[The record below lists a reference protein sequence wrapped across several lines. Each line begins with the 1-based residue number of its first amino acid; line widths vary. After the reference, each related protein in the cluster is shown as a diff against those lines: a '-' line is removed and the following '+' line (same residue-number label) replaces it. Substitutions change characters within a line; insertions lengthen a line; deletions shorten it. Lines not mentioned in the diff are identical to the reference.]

1 MSLTRLAVRNPIG
14 VLMVC
19 LAILVLATI
28 SASRIPIDM
37 FPSLNVP
44 ALRIDTKYPGASPEE
59 IERTIT
65 YPLEQAI
72 ARVGGVVRVES
83 DSEAGASRITLW
95 FDWGSNLDTALVQ
108 VISNVQRAMNSLPE
122 GLEPPAVSQFDVAD
136 FPVLQLAM
144 HSPGLTPEQAYE
156 LGEYVI
162 GPQLSRIKG
171 VSEVRVRGGLLRQI
185 NIDCDPALLQARG
198 VSLLEVRTALQN
210 NNQLIPSG
218 LFQNPDLEYQL
229 EVETMLSNVEQV
241 REVPVATRNN
251 VVIKVRD
258 VATVEDGTAIPTQ
271 IFRVDSQQRVGIWIM
286 MQPRTNVVELSNAV
300 REALKNLSGL
310 PEGVRL
316 DLIFDQSNYVRT
328 SINGL
333 VHEGVWGAILVSFV
347 VLIFLRNWPSVLLI
361 CTGIPLSLATAVM
374 LLYFGDQSLNI
385 FTLGGLTLALGRVVD
400 DAIVV
405 RENITRH
412 LEEATE
418 SDGPVDVE
426 KAVLEATGEVG
437 MPVLASTLTTIA
449 VFFPVVFLEGVSA
462 KLFVPLALT
471 ISFAMIAS
479 YFVSLTVDPVLSI
492 TWKAAQRTVPEHEMT
507 GINRLLGKMYD
518 RMESIYERLLA
529 WVARRSWLIFL
540 GVLGAAV
547 GSYLAARTVATE
559 FFPKSDESVISMRVE
574 SQMGTGAIAMGEICA
589 QLEEWIREVVKEGEV
604 LAVIT
609 SAGTPSNSAR
619 MFVRLSL
626 PTQRTRSAEEIS
638 AAIRKNVS
646 GRLPGV
652 RAVVTPG
659 GLSQRVLNF
668 GAGSPVEIQLLGH
681 DQEAGGQFADALS
694 RKVAEVPGVV
704 DVRVDP
710 QGRAPSLKIELDRQR
725 IALMGLT
732 PGTVAT
738 TINTA
743 MTGGSQGG
751 NRFLDPVTGNEFNM
765 ATRLSE
771 AYRDQPEDLEAVPV
785 SVLFPTSNATV
796 VGNASVR
803 RTARVANNNSGR
815 EYTEAGKPLLVRDL
829 ARIELEAAPLMIR
842 RTNQT
847 RVIRVTGNNTE
858 PIGAI
863 TTKLRQL
870 LDQEQ
875 LPPGFTYYIG
885 GQAEQQERTFQSMML
900 AAALALMLVY
910 MIMASQFGSLWEPL
924 VIMVTVPLGLI
935 GVVIIQLAT
944 GTPFSVM
951 SFMGVIMMTGIVVS
965 NGILLVEFS
974 KTLRERGL
982 PLWEA
987 VMTAA
992 RLRLR
997 PIIMTAL
1004 CTIVGMI
1011 PMAAG
1016 MGGSETN
1023 EPLAQAVIGGL
1034 TVSTLLTLF
1043 VVPLVYRTAAELV
1056 DRRAAAQN
1064 GANAPAESSPD
1075 AAVRKS

>member
-1 MSLTRLAVRNPIG
+1 MILTRLAVRNPIG

-19 LAILVLATI
+19 LGILVLAAI

-37 FPSLNVP
+37 FPALNVP
-44 ALRIDTKYPGASPEE
+44 ALRIDSKYPGASPEE

-72 ARVGGVVRVES
+72 ARVAGVVRVES
-83 DSEAGASRITLW
+83 DSSPGASTITLW
-95 FDWGSNLDTALVQ
+95 FDWGSNLDSALVQ
-108 VISNVQRAMNSLPE
+108 VISNVQRAMNALPE

-144 HSPGLTPEQAYE
+144 HSPNLTPAQAYE

-162 GPQLSRIKG
+162 GPQLSRIPG

-185 NIDCDPALLQARG
+185 NVDCDPALLQARG
-198 VSLLEVRTALQN
+198 VSLLEVRQALQN

-229 EVETMLSNVEQV
+229 EVETMLADVNQI

-258 VATVEDGTAIPTQ
+258 VAKVEDGTAIPTQ

-286 MQPRTNVVELSNAV
+286 MQPRTNVVQLSDALHEAV
-300 REALKNLSGL
+300 KNLSGL
-310 PEGVRL
+310 PEGVKL
-316 DLIFDQSNYVRT
+316 DIVFDQSNYVRT

-333 VHEGVWGAILVSFV
+333 VHEGIWGAILVSFV
-347 VLIFLRNWPSVLLI
+347 VMVFLRNWPSVILI
-361 CTGIPLSLATAVM
+361 CTGIPLSLAAAVM
-374 LLYFGDQSLNI
+374 MLYFGDQSLNI

-412 LEEATE
+412 LEEATD

-426 KAVLEATGEVG
+426 KAVLNATGEVG

-462 KLFVPLALT
+462 RLFVPLALT

-492 TWKAAQRTVPEHEMT
+492 QWKMAQRIVPEHETRGLNRWLGRIHT
-507 GINRLLGKMYD
+507 GMENVYA
-518 RMESIYERLLA
+518 RMLN
-529 WVARRSWLIFL
+529 WVARWAIV
-540 GVLGAAV
+540 VLLAV
-547 GSYLAARTVATE
+547 LAAAGWAYHEAGTLATE
-559 FFPKSDESVISMRVE
+559 FFPKSDESVISLRVE
-574 SQMGTGAIAMGEICA
+574 SQMGTGAIAMGDICA
-589 QLEEWIREVVKEGEV
+589 QLEGWIREVVKDGEV

-626 PTQRTRSAEEIS
+626 PTQRGRSAEQIS
-638 AAIRKNVS
+638 QAIRKNIS

-668 GAGSPVEIQLLGH
+668 GAGAAVEIQLLGH
-681 DQEAGGQFADALS
+681 DQEAGALAAEELS
-694 RKVAEVPGVV
+694 RKVEDVPGVV

-710 QGRAPSLKIELDRQR
+710 QGRAPSLQINLDRQR

-732 PGTVAT
+732 PATVAN

-751 NRFLDPVTGNEFNM
+751 NQFLDPVTGNEFNLV
-765 ATRLSE
+765 TRLSE
-771 AYRDQPEDLEAVPV
+771 NYRSHPEDLESVPV
-785 SVLFPTSNATV
+785 SVLFPTSGST
-796 VGNASVR
+796 VGNGSTR
-803 RTARVANNNSGR
+803 RTARIANNNSGR
-815 EYTEAGKPLLVRDL
+815 EYTEAGKPLMVRDL
-829 ARIELEAAPLMIR
+829 ATIELGAAPLMVR

-863 TTKLRQL
+863 TKNLREL
-870 LDQEQ
+870 MKDVK

-885 GQAEQQERTFQSMML
+885 GQAEQQERTFSSMML

-924 VIMVTVPLGLI
+924 VIMLTVPLGLI

-965 NGILLVEFS
+965 NGILLVEFA

-987 VMTAA
+987 VTTAA

-997 PIIMTAL
+997 PIVMTAL

-1011 PMAAG
+1011 PMASG

-1023 EPLAQAVIGGL
+1023 KPLAMAVIGGL

-1043 VVPLVYRTAAELV
+1043 VVPLVYRY
-1056 DRRAAAQN
+1056 AAQLMER
-1064 GANAPAESSPD
+1064 GKAPTH
-1075 AAVRKS
+1075 

>member
-1 MSLTRLAVRNPIG
+1 MILTRLAVKNPIG

-19 LAILVLATI
+19 LGILVLATI

-44 ALRIDTKYPGASPEE
+44 ALRIETKYPGASPEE

-72 ARVGGVVRVES
+72 ARVAGVVRVES
-83 DSEAGASRITLW
+83 DSEPGASRITLW
-95 FDWGSNLDTALVQ
+95 FDWGTNLDAALVQ

-122 GLEPPAVSQFDVAD
+122 GLDPPAVSQFDVAD
-136 FPVLQLAM
+136 FPVVQLAM
-144 HSPGLTPEQAYE
+144 HSPNLTPEQAYE

-162 GPQLSRIKG
+162 GPQLSRIAG

-185 NIDCDPALLQARG
+185 NVDCDAALLQARG
-198 VSLLEVRTALQN
+198 VSLLEVRQALQN

-218 LFQNPDLEYQL
+218 LFQNPELEYQL
-229 EVETMLSNVEQV
+229 EVETMLADVEQI

-258 VATVEDGTAIPTQ
+258 IAKVEDGTAIPTQ
-271 IFRVDSQQRVGIWIM
+271 IFRVDSEQRVGIWIM
-286 MQPRTNVVELSNAV
+286 MQPRTNVVQLSNAV
-300 REALKNLSGL
+300 REALKNLSGI
-310 PEGVRL
+310 PEGVKL

-333 VHEGVWGAILVSFV
+333 VHEGIWGAILVSFV
-347 VLIFLRNWPSVLLI
+347 VMIFLRNWPSVILI
-361 CTGIPLSLATAVM
+361 CTGIPLSLAAAVM
-374 LLYFGDQSLNI
+374 MLYFGDQSLNI

-412 LEEATE
+412 LEEATD

-426 KAVLEATGEVG
+426 KAVLDATGEVG

-492 TWKAAQRTVPEHEMT
+492 QWKQAQRTIPEHEM
-507 GINRLLGKMYD
+507 GFINRWLGRLYGG
-518 RMESIYERLLA
+518 MESIYERTLA
-529 WVARRSWLIFL
+529 WVARQAWLIFL
-540 GVLGAAV
+540 GVIGVAV
-547 GSYLAARTVATE
+547 GSYFAAATVATE

-589 QLEEWIREVVKEGEV
+589 KLEDWIREVVKEGEV

-626 PTQRTRSAEEIS
+626 PTERTRSAEQIS
-638 AAIRKNVS
+638 QAIRKNVT
-646 GRLPGV
+646 GKIPGV

-668 GAGSPVEIQLLGH
+668 GAGAAVEVQLLGH
-681 DQEAGGQFADALS
+681 DQEAGSLAADELS
-694 RKVAEVPGVV
+694 RTIGEVPGVV
-704 DVRVDP
+704 DVRVEP
-710 QGRAPSLKIELDRQR
+710 QGRAPSLQIDLDRQR

-732 PGTVAT
+732 PAQVAN
-738 TINTA
+738 TINVA
-743 MTGGSQGG
+743 MTGGSAGG
-751 NRFLDPVTGNEFNM
+751 NQFLDPVTGNEFNLV
-765 ATRLSE
+765 TRLSQD
-771 AYRDQPEDLEAVPV
+771 YRDHPEDLESVPV
-785 SVLFPTSNATV
+785 SVLFPT
-796 VGNASVR
+796 GNASAGNGSGR
-803 RTARVANNNSGR
+803 RTARVANANSGR
-815 EYTEAGKPLLVRDL
+815 EITEAGKPLLVRDL
-829 ARIELEAAPLMIR
+829 ASIELGAAPLMIR

-863 TTKLRQL
+863 TANLRTLLKNTK
-870 LDQEQ
+870 

-885 GQAEQQERTFQSMML
+885 GQAEQQERTFSSMML

-935 GVVIIQLAT
+935 GVVAIQLAT

-965 NGILLVEFS
+965 NGILLVEFA
-974 KTLRERGL
+974 KTLRHRGM

-987 VMTAA
+987 TMTAA
-992 RLRLR
+992 KLRLR
-997 PIIMTAL
+997 PIVMTAL
-1004 CTIVGMI
+1004 CTIVGMV
-1011 PMAAG
+1011 PMAIG

-1023 EPLAQAVIGGL
+1023 EPLALAVIGGL

-1043 VVPLVYRTAAELV
+1043 VVPLVYRFAAEFME
-1056 DRRAAAQN
+1056 RR
-1064 GANAPAESSPD
+1064 GKDS
-1075 AAVRKS
+1075 

>member
-1 MSLTRLAVRNPIG
+1 MILTRLAVRNPIG

-19 LAILVLATI
+19 MAVIVLAAI
-28 SASRIPIDM
+28 AGQRIPIDM

-44 ALRIDTKYPGASPEE
+44 AIRIDTQYPGASPEE
-59 IERTIT
+59 VERTIT

-72 ARVGGVVRVES
+72 SRVAGMVRVES
-83 DSEAGASRITLW
+83 DSEPGASRITLW
-95 FDWGSNLDTALVQ
+95 FDWGTNLDASLVQ
-108 VISNVQRAMNSLPE
+108 VISNVQRTMSRLPE
-122 GLEPPAVSQFDVAD
+122 GLDPPSVTQFDVAD
-136 FPVLQLAM
+136 FPVVQLAM
-144 HSPGLTPEQAYE
+144 HSPGLTPQEAYE

-185 NIDCDPALLQARG
+185 NVDCDAALLQARG

-229 EVETMLSNVEQV
+229 EVETMLADVEQI
-241 REVPVATRNN
+241 REVPVANRNGI
-251 VVIKVRD
+251 VIKVRD
-258 VATVEDGTAIPTQ
+258 IARVEDGTAIPTQ
-271 IFRVDSQQRVGIWIM
+271 IFRVDSEQRVGIWIM
-286 MQPRTNVVELSNAV
+286 MQPRTNVVQLSNDV
-300 REALKNLSGL
+300 REALKNLAGL

-333 VHEGVWGAILVSFV
+333 VHEGIWGAILVSLV
-347 VLIFLRNWPSVLLI
+347 VMVFLRNWSSVVLI
-361 CTGIPLSLATAVM
+361 CIGIPLSLAAAVM
-374 LLYFGDQSLNI
+374 MLYFGDQSLNI

-418 SDGPVDVE
+418 HDGPVDVE
-426 KAVLEATGEVG
+426 KSVLEATNEVG

-449 VFFPVVFLEGVSA
+449 VFFPVVFLDGVSA

-492 TWKAAQRTVPEHEMT
+492 QWKQAQKTVPEHEK
-507 GINRLLGKMYD
+507 GFVNRWLGRMYD
-518 RMESIYERLLA
+518 GMEVRYERILN
-529 WVARRSWLIFL
+529 WVSRRSWLI
-540 GVLGAAV
+540 VLLVVGAVV
-547 GSYLAARTVATE
+547 GSYLASQRVATE
-559 FFPKSDESVISMRVE
+559 FFPKSDESVITLRVE
-574 SQMGTGAIAMGEICA
+574 SQQGTGAIAMGEICA
-589 QLEEWIREVVKEGEV
+589 QLEGWIREVVKDGEV

-626 PTQRTRSAEEIS
+626 PVQRGRSAEEIS
-638 AAIRKNVS
+638 AAIRKNIS
-646 GRLPGV
+646 GKIPGV
-652 RAVVTPG
+652 RSVVTPG

-668 GAGSPVEIQLLGH
+668 GAGSPVEVQLLGH
-681 DQEAGGQFADALS
+681 DQEAGALAADELS
-694 RKVAEVPGVV
+694 RRITDEVPGVT

-710 QGRAPSLKIELDRQR
+710 QGRAPSLQINLDRQR

-732 PGTVAT
+732 PGTVAN
-738 TINTA
+738 TINQA
-743 MTGGSQGG
+743 MTGGSRGG
-751 NRFLDPVTGNEFNM
+751 TQFLDPVTGNEFGLV
-765 ATRLSE
+765 TRLSE
-771 AYRDQPEDLEAVPV
+771 AYRDHPEDLESVPV
-785 SVLFPTSNATV
+785 SVLFPTGDAASSTV
-796 VGNASVR
+796 NGSGR
-803 RTARVANNNSGR
+803 RIARAANNSR
-815 EYTEAGKPLLVRDL
+815 EITEQGKPLLVRDL
-829 ARIELEAAPLMIR
+829 ARLELGAAPLMIR

-858 PIGAI
+858 PIGEIAGDLREMLKD
-863 TTKLRQL
+863 TK
-870 LDQEQ
+870 

-885 GQAEQQERTFQSMML
+885 GQAEQQERTFSSMML

-910 MIMASQFGSLWEPL
+910 AIMASQFGSLWEPL
-924 VIMVTVPLGLI
+924 VIMMTVPLGLI
-935 GVVIIQLAT
+935 GVVLIQLAT

-965 NGILLVEFS
+965 NGILLVEFA

-987 VMTAA
+987 TATAA

-1034 TVSTLLTLF
+1034 TISTLLTLF
-1043 VVPLVYRTAAELV
+1043 VVPLVYRFAAEIM
-1056 DRRAAAQN
+1056 DRRA
-1064 GANAPAESSPD
+1064 SH
-1075 AAVRKS
+1075 

>member
-1 MSLTRLAVRNPIG
+1 MILTRLAVRNPVG

-19 LAILVLATI
+19 LAVIVLASI
-28 SASRIPIDM
+28 SAYRIAIDM

-44 ALRIDTKYPGASPEE
+44 AIRIDTSYPGASPEE

-83 DSEAGASRITLW
+83 DSEQGSSRITLW
-95 FDWGSNLDTALVQ
+95 FDWNSNLDTALVQ
-108 VISNVQRAMNSLPE
+108 VISNVQRAMARLPE
-122 GLEPPAVSQFDVAD
+122 GIDPPSVSQFDVAD

-144 HSPGLTPEQAYE
+144 HSPGLTPQQAYE

-162 GPQLSRIKG
+162 GPQLSRIPG

-185 NIDCDPALLQARG
+185 NVDCDPALLQARG

-229 EVETMLSNVEQV
+229 EVETMLADVEQI
-241 REVPVATRNN
+241 REVPITTRNN

-271 IFRVDSQQRVGIWIM
+271 IFRVDSEQRVGIWIM
-286 MQPRTNVVELSNAV
+286 MQPRTNVVQLSNEL
-300 REALKNLSGL
+300 RTALQSISGL
-310 PEGVRL
+310 PEGVSL
-316 DLIFDQSNYVRT
+316 ELIFDQSNYVRK

-333 VHEGVWGAILVSFV
+333 VHEGIWGAILVTLV
-347 VLIFLRNWPSVLLI
+347 VLVFLRSWPSVVLI
-361 CTGIPLSLATAVM
+361 CTGIPLSLAAAVM
-374 LLYFGDQSLNI
+374 MLYFGDQSLNI

-405 RENITRH
+405 RENISRH
-412 LEEATE
+412 LEEATA
-418 SDGPVDVE
+418 SDQPVDVE
-426 KAVLEATGEVG
+426 KAVVQATEEVG

-471 ISFAMIAS
+471 ISFAMVAS
-479 YFVSLTVDPVLSI
+479 YFVSMTVDPVLSI
-492 TWKAAQRTVPEHEMT
+492 QWKLAQKITPEHEMT
-507 GINRLLGKMYD
+507 GVNRLLGKFYD
-518 RMESIYERLLA
+518 ALERAYERSLNLA
-529 WVARRSWLIFL
+529 NRVA
-540 GVLGAAV
+540 VLVILVVLACAV
-547 GSYLAARTVATE
+547 ATWFASKNVATE
-559 FFPKSDESVISMRVE
+559 FFPKSDESMIVMRVE
-574 SQMGTGAIAMGEICA
+574 SQQGTGAVAMGEICA
-589 QLEEWIREVVKEGEV
+589 QLESWVREVTSKEEV
-604 LAVIT
+604 IAVIT

-619 MFVRLSL
+619 MFVRLAL
-626 PTQRTRSAEEIS
+626 PETRERSADEIAS
-638 AAIRKNVS
+638 EIRKKLN
-646 GRLPGV
+646 GKIPGV
-652 RAVVTPG
+652 RTVVTPG

-681 DQEAGGQFADALS
+681 DQEVGQQAADALARS
-694 RKVAEVPGVV
+694 VSEVPGVV

-710 QGRAPSLKIELDRQR
+710 QGRAPSLAIDLDRQR

-732 PGTVAT
+732 PAQVAN

-743 MTGGSQGG
+743 MTGGIAGG
-751 NRFLDPVTGNEFNM
+751 AKFLDPVTGNEFNM
-765 ATRLSE
+765 ATRLTE
-771 AYRDQPEDLEAVPV
+771 KYRDQPEDLESVPV
-785 SVLFPTSNATV
+785 SVLFPTGDGNQA
-796 VGNASVR
+796 GNASIR
-803 RTARVANNNSGR
+803 RVARSAGANGGR
-815 EYTEAGKPLLVRDL
+815 EITQAGKPLLVRDL
-829 ARIELEAAPLMIR
+829 AQIELGAAPLMIR

-863 TTKLRQL
+863 TERLREVLKETK
-870 LDQEQ
+870 
-875 LPPGFTYYIG
+875 LPPGFTTYIG
-885 GQAEQQERTFQSMML
+885 GQAEQQQKTFSSMVL
-900 AAALALMLVY
+900 AAVLALMLVY
-910 MIMASQFGSLWEPL
+910 MIMATQFGTLWEPL

-935 GVVIIQLAT
+935 GVVIIQLLA

-965 NGILLVEFS
+965 NGILLVEFA
-974 KTLRERGL
+974 KTLQERGL

-987 VMTAA
+987 TVMAA

-1004 CTIVGMI
+1004 CTIAGMV

-1016 MGGSETN
+1016 MSGSATN
-1023 EPLAQAVIGGL
+1023 EPLALAVIGGL
-1034 TVSTLLTLF
+1034 TVSTFLTLF
-1043 VVPLVYRTAAELV
+1043 VVPLVYRYSAEFI
-1056 DRRAAAQN
+1056 
-1064 GANAPAESSPD
+1064 E
-1075 AAVRKS
+1075 RKKA

>member
-1 MSLTRLAVRNPIG
+1 MILTRLAVKNPVG

-19 LAILVLATI
+19 LAVLVLASI
-28 SASRIPIDM
+28 SAYRIAIDM

-44 ALRIDTKYPGASPEE
+44 AIRIDTSYPGASPEE

-83 DSEAGASRITLW
+83 DSEPGSSKITLW
-95 FDWGSNLDTALVQ
+95 FDWDSNLDTALVQ
-108 VISNVQRAMNSLPE
+108 VISNVQRAMASLPE
-122 GLEPPAVSQFDVAD
+122 GIDPPAVSQFDVAD

-144 HSPGLTPEQAYE
+144 HSPGLTPQQAYE

-162 GPQLSRIKG
+162 GPQLSRIPG

-229 EVETMLSNVEQV
+229 EVETMLADVEQI

-271 IFRVDSQQRVGIWIM
+271 IFRVDSEQRVGIWIM
-286 MQPRTNVVELSNAV
+286 MQPRTNVVQLSNEL
-300 REALKNLSGL
+300 RKALENISGL
-310 PEGVRL
+310 PDGVRL
-316 DLIFDQSNYVRT
+316 DLIFDQSNYVRK

-333 VHEGVWGAILVSFV
+333 VHEGVWGAILVSIV
-347 VLIFLRNWPSVLLI
+347 VLLFLRSWPSVILI
-361 CTGIPLSLATAVM
+361 CTGIPLSLAAAVM
-374 LLYFGDQSLNI
+374 MLYFGDQSLNI

-405 RENITRH
+405 RENISRH
-412 LEEATE
+412 LEEAAT
-418 SDGPVDVE
+418 SDQPVDVE
-426 KAVLEATGEVG
+426 KAVVEATGEVG

-449 VFFPVVFLEGVSA
+449 VFFPVVFLDGVSA

-492 TWKAAQRTVPEHEMT
+492 QWKLAQKITPEHEMT
-507 GINRLLGKMYD
+507 GINRWLGKFYD
-518 RMESIYERLLA
+518 VLERTYERSLHLA
-529 WVARRSWLIFL
+529 NRAAILVIL
-540 GVLGAAV
+540 GVLGTAVAAWFA
-547 GSYLAARTVATE
+547 SKNVATE
-559 FFPKSDESVISMRVE
+559 FFPKSDESMIVMMVE
-574 SQMGTGAIAMGEICA
+574 SQQGTGAVAMGDICA
-589 QLEEWIREVVKEGEV
+589 QLEKWVREVTSEEEV
-604 LAVIT
+604 IAVIT

-619 MFVRLSL
+619 MFIRLTL
-626 PTQRTRSAEEIS
+626 PENRERSADQI
-638 AAIRKNVS
+638 AGAVRKKLN
-646 GRLPGV
+646 GKIPGV
-652 RAVVTPG
+652 RTVVTPG

-681 DQEAGGQFADALS
+681 DQEAGQQAADALARVVS
-694 RKVAEVPGVV
+694 EVPGVV
-704 DVRVDP
+704 DVRVNP
-710 QGRAPSLKIELDRQR
+710 QGRAPSLQIDLDRQR

-732 PGTVAT
+732 PGQVAN

-743 MTGGSQGG
+743 MTGGLAGG
-751 NRFLDPVTGNEFNM
+751 AQFLDPVTGNEFNM
-765 ATRLSE
+765 ATRLTE
-771 AYRDQPEDLEAVPV
+771 RYRDQPEDLESVPV
-785 SVLFPTSNATV
+785 SVLFPTGD
-796 VGNASVR
+796 GNNQAGNGSTR
-803 RTARVANNNSGR
+803 RVARAAGANGGR
-815 EYTEAGKPLLVRDL
+815 EITQAGKPLLVRDL
-829 ARIELEAAPLMIR
+829 ARIELGAAPLMIR

-863 TTKLRQL
+863 TERLRDVLKETK
-870 LDQEQ
+870 
-875 LPPGFTYYIG
+875 LPPGFTTYIA
-885 GQAEQQERTFQSMML
+885 GQAEQQQKTFSSMVM
-900 AAALALMLVY
+900 AAVLALMLVY
-910 MIMASQFGSLWEPL
+910 MIMATQFGTLWEPL
-924 VIMVTVPLGLI
+924 VIMMTVPLGLI
-935 GVVIIQLAT
+935 GVVIIQLLA

-965 NGILLVEFS
+965 NGILLVEFA
-974 KTLRERGL
+974 KTLQERGM

-987 VMTAA
+987 TVTAA

-1016 MGGSETN
+1016 MSGSATN
-1023 EPLAQAVIGGL
+1023 EPLALAVIGGL
-1034 TVSTLLTLF
+1034 TVSTFLTLF
-1043 VVPLVYRTAAELV
+1043 VVPLVYRFAAEFM
-1056 DRRAAAQN
+1056 A
-1064 GANAPAESSPD
+1064 
-1075 AAVRKS
+1075 RKKAS

>member
-14 VLMVC
+14 VLMMC
-19 LAILVLATI
+19 LGIMVLATI
-28 SASRIPIDM
+28 AATRIPVDM

-44 ALRIDTKYPGASPEE
+44 ALRIETKYPGASPEE

-72 ARVGGVVRVES
+72 ARVAGVVRVES
-83 DSEAGASRITLW
+83 DSEPGASRITLW
-95 FDWGSNLDTALVQ
+95 FDWGSNLDSALVQ

-122 GLEPPAVSQFDVAD
+122 GLDPPAVTQFDVAD

-144 HSPGLTPEQAYE
+144 HSPGLSPEQAYE

-185 NIDCDPALLQARG
+185 NVDCDPALLQARG
-198 VSLLEVRTALQN
+198 VSLLEVRQALQN

-218 LFQNPDLEYQL
+218 LFQNPELEYQL
-229 EVETMLSNVEQV
+229 EVETMLANVEQI

-258 VATVEDGTAIPTQ
+258 VARVEDGTAIPTQ
-271 IFRVDSQQRVGIWIM
+271 IFRVDSEQRVGIWIM

-300 REALKNLSGL
+300 REALKSLSGL

-328 SINGL
+328 SIKGL
-333 VHEGVWGAILVSFV
+333 VHEGIWGAILVSFV
-347 VLIFLRNWPSVLLI
+347 VLVFLRNWPSVVLI

-374 LLYFGDQSLNI
+374 MLYFGDQSLNI

-492 TWKAAQRTVPEHEMT
+492 QWKQAQRTLPEHELGPVSRML
-507 GINRLLGKMYD
+507 GRLYGG
-518 RMESIYERLLA
+518 MESLYERALG
-529 WVARRSWLIFL
+529 WVARRSWLVFL
-540 GVLGAAV
+540 GVLGVAL
-547 GSYLAARTVATE
+547 GSYMAAAQVATE
-559 FFPKSDESVISMRVE
+559 FFPKSDESVITLRVE

-589 QLEEWIREVVKEGEV
+589 QLEDWIREVVKDGEV

-619 MFVRLSL
+619 MFVRLCL
-626 PTQRTRSAEEIS
+626 PTERSRSAEQIS
-638 AAIRKNVS
+638 QAIRKNIS

-668 GAGSPVEIQLLGH
+668 GAGAAVEVQLLGH
-681 DQEAGGQFADALS
+681 DQEAGGQAADQLS
-694 RKVAEVPGVV
+694 RRIAEVPGVV
-704 DVRVDP
+704 DVRVEP
-710 QGRAPSLKIELDRQR
+710 QGRAPSLQIDLDRQR

-732 PGTVAT
+732 PAQVAN

-751 NRFLDPVTGNEFNM
+751 NQFLDPVTGNEFNLV
-765 ATRLSE
+765 TRLSQD
-771 AYRDQPEDLEAVPV
+771 YRDHPEDLESVPV
-785 SVLFPTSNATV
+785 SVLFPTDNGNRL
-796 VGNASVR
+796 GNASVR
-803 RTARVANNNSGR
+803 RAARVANANSGR

-829 ARIELEAAPLMIR
+829 ASIELGAAPLMIR

-847 RVIRVTGNNTE
+847 RVIRVTGNNTA

-863 TTKLRQL
+863 TSNLREL
-870 LDQEQ
+870 LKGTE

-885 GQAEQQERTFQSMML
+885 GQAEQQERTFSSMML

-935 GVVIIQLAT
+935 GVVLIQLAT

-974 KTLRERGL
+974 KTLRQRGM

-987 VMTAA
+987 VMTASK
-992 RLRLR
+992 LRLR

-1004 CTIVGMI
+1004 CTIVGMV

-1023 EPLAQAVIGGL
+1023 EPLALAVIGGL

-1043 VVPLVYRTAAELV
+1043 VVPLVYRVAAELME
-1056 DRRAAAQN
+1056 RRQSA
-1064 GANAPAESSPD
+1064 GG
-1075 AAVRKS
+1075 

>member
-1 MSLTRLAVRNPIG
+1 MILTRLAVKNPIG

-19 LAILVLATI
+19 LAVMVLAAI

-44 ALRIDTKYPGASPEE
+44 ALRIETQYPGASPEE

-72 ARVGGVVRVES
+72 ARVAGVVKVES
-83 DSEAGASRITLW
+83 DSEPGVSRITLW
-95 FDWGSNLDTALVQ
+95 FDWGSNLDSALVQ
-108 VISNVQRAMNSLPE
+108 VISNVQRSMNTLPE
-122 GLEPPAVSQFDVAD
+122 GVDPPAVSQFDVAD

-144 HSPGLTPEQAYE
+144 RAPNLSPEKAYE

-162 GPQLSRIKG
+162 GPQLSRIPG

-185 NIDCDPALLQARG
+185 NVDCDAALLQARG
-198 VSLLEVRTALQN
+198 VSLLEVRQALQN

-218 LFQNPDLEYQL
+218 LFQNAELEYQL
-229 EVETMLSNVEQV
+229 EVETMLADVEQIK
-241 REVPVATRNN
+241 EVPVATRNN

-258 VATVEDGTAIPTQ
+258 VARVEDGTAIPTQ
-271 IFRVDSQQRVGIWIM
+271 IFRVDSEQRVGIWIM
-286 MQPRTNVVELSNAV
+286 MQPRTNMVQLSNAV

-310 PEGVRL
+310 PDGVEI
-316 DLIFDQSNYVRT
+316 DLISDQSNYVRT
-328 SINGL
+328 SIDGL

-347 VLIFLRNWPSVLLI
+347 VMVFLRNWPSVVLI
-361 CTGIPLSLATAVM
+361 CTGIPLSLAAAVM
-374 LLYFGDQSLNI
+374 MLYFGDQSLNI

-412 LEEATE
+412 LEEATD

-449 VFFPVVFLEGVSA
+449 VFFPVVFLDGVSA

-492 TWKAAQRTVPEHEMT
+492 QWKLAQKTVPEHEMN
-507 GINRLLGKMYD
+507 GLNRWLGRVYNG
-518 RMESIYERLLA
+518 MESVYERMLTA
-529 WVARRSWLIFL
+529 VARRAWLVFV
-540 GVLGAAV
+540 GVLGVAV
-547 GSYLAARTVATE
+547 GSYMLASTVATE
-559 FFPKSDESVISMRVE
+559 FFPRSDESMIALRVE
-574 SQMGTGAIAMGEICA
+574 SQMGTGAVAMGELCA
-589 QLEEWIREVVKEGEV
+589 QLEVWIREVVKDDEV
-604 LAVIT
+604 RAVIT
-609 SAGTPSNSAR
+609 SAGTPSNAAR

-626 PTQRTRSAEEIS
+626 PPERTRSAEEIAS
-638 AAIRKNVS
+638 AIRKNIS

-668 GAGSPVEIQLLGH
+668 GAGSPVEVQLLGH
-681 DQEAGGQFADALS
+681 DQDAGADMADKLS
-694 RKVAEVPGVV
+694 REVAEVPGVV
-704 DVRVDP
+704 DVRVEP
-710 QGRAPSLKIELDRQR
+710 QGRAPSLQIDLDRQR

-732 PGTVAT
+732 PGQVAN

-743 MTGGSQGG
+743 MTGGTASG
-751 NRFLDPVTGNEFNM
+751 NQFLDPVTGNEF
-765 ATRLSE
+765 ALVTRLSE
-771 AYRDQPEDLEAVPV
+771 GYRDHPEDLESVPV
-785 SVLFPTSNATV
+785 SVLFPT
-796 VGNASVR
+796 GNGGAGGNGSGR
-803 RTARVANNNSGR
+803 RIARVANANSGR
-815 EYTEAGKPLLVRDL
+815 EITEAGKPLLVRDL
-829 ARIELEAAPLMIR
+829 AQIELGAAPLMIR
-842 RTNQT
+842 RSNQT
-847 RVIRVTGNNTE
+847 RVIRVTGNNTD

-863 TTKLRQL
+863 TQRLKTL
-870 LDQEQ
+870 LDNTE
-875 LPPGFTYYIG
+875 LPPGFTYYIA

-935 GVVIIQLAT
+935 GVVIIQKAT

-965 NGILLVEFS
+965 NGILLVEFA
-974 KTLRERGL
+974 KTLRERGM

-987 VMTAA
+987 TMTASK
-992 RLRLR
+992 LRLR
-997 PIIMTAL
+997 PIVMTAL
-1004 CTIVGMI
+1004 CTIVGMV
-1011 PMAAG
+1011 PMASG

-1023 EPLAQAVIGGL
+1023 QPLALAVIGGL

-1043 VVPLVYRTAAELV
+1043 VVPLVYRFSAEFME
-1056 DRRAAAQN
+1056 RRAAK
-1064 GANAPAESSPD
+1064 D
-1075 AAVRKS
+1075 A

>member
-1 MSLTRLAVRNPIG
+1 MMLTRLAVRNPIG

-19 LAILVLATI
+19 LGVLVLAAI
-28 SASRIPIDM
+28 SANRIPVDM

-44 ALRIDTKYPGASPEE
+44 ALRISANYPGASPEE

-72 ARVGGVVRVES
+72 ARVAGVVRVES
-83 DSEAGASRITLW
+83 DSEAGSSRITLW
-95 FDWGSNLDTALVQ
+95 FDWGANLDSALVQ
-108 VISNVQRAMNSLPE
+108 VISNVQRVMGSLPE
-122 GLEPPAVSQFDVAD
+122 GLAPPAVSQFDVAD

-162 GPQLSRIKG
+162 GPQLARIPG

-185 NIDCDPALLQARG
+185 NVDCDPALLQARG

-218 LFQNPDLEYQL
+218 LFQNAELEYQL
-229 EVETMLSNVEQV
+229 EVETMLADVEQI

-258 VATVEDGTAIPTQ
+258 VARVEDGTAIPTQ
-271 IFRVDSQQRVGIWIM
+271 IFRVDSEQRVGIWIM

-310 PEGVRL
+310 PEGARL

-328 SINGL
+328 SISGL
-333 VHEGVWGAILVSFV
+333 VHEGIWGAILVSLV
-347 VLIFLRNWPSVLLI
+347 VLVFLRNWPSVVLI
-361 CTGIPLSLATAVM
+361 CIGIPLSLATAVM
-374 LLYFGDQSLNI
+374 LLYFGDQSLNV

-426 KAVLEATGEVG
+426 KSVLDATSEVG

-449 VFFPVVFLEGVSA
+449 VFFPVVFLDGVSA

-492 TWKAAQRTVPEHEMT
+492 QWKTAQRTVPEHEK
-507 GINRLLGKMYD
+507 GAINRLLGRMYD
-518 RMESIYERLLA
+518 GMELVYQSVLA
-529 WVARRSWLIFL
+529 WIARRAWLVFL
-540 GVLGAAV
+540 AVAGVAV
-547 GSYLAARTVATE
+547 GSYLAAQTVATE
-559 FFPKSDESVISMRVE
+559 FFPKSDESIIVLRVE

-589 QLEEWIREVVKEGEV
+589 QLEGWIREVVKEGEV

-626 PTQRTRSAEEIS
+626 PAQRVRSADQI
-638 AAIRKNVS
+638 AQAVRKNVA

-668 GAGSPVEIQLLGH
+668 GAGSAVEVQLLGH
-681 DQEAGGQFADALS
+681 DQEVGGLFAEELS
-694 RKVAEVPGVV
+694 RQVAEVPGVV

-710 QGRAPSLKIELDRQR
+710 QGRAPSLQIDLDRQR

-732 PGTVAT
+732 PATVAN

-743 MTGGSQGG
+743 MTGGAGGG
-751 NRFLDPVTGNEFNM
+751 NQFLDPVTGNEFNLV
-765 ATRLSE
+765 TRLSE
-771 AYRDQPEDLEAVPV
+771 NYRDHPEDLESVPV
-785 SVLFPTSNATV
+785 SVLFPTSDGG

-829 ARIELEAAPLMIR
+829 ASIELGAAPLVIR

-863 TTKLRQL
+863 TGNLREL
-870 LDQEQ
+870 LKDTN
-875 LPPGFTYYIG
+875 LPEGFTYYIG
-885 GQAEQQERTFQSMML
+885 GQAEQQQRTFQSMML
-900 AAALALMLVY
+900 AGALALMLVY

-924 VIMVTVPLGLI
+924 VIMVTVPLGFI
-935 GVVIIQLAT
+935 GVVIIQIAT

-965 NGILLVEFS
+965 NGILLVEFA
-974 KTLRERGL
+974 KTLRHRGM

-987 VMTAA
+987 TMTAA
-992 RLRLR
+992 KLRLR
-997 PIIMTAL
+997 PIVMTAL
-1004 CTIVGMI
+1004 CTIVGMV
-1011 PMAAG
+1011 PMAVG

-1023 EPLAQAVIGGL
+1023 EPLALAVIGGL
-1034 TVSTLLTLF
+1034 TVSTMLTLF
-1043 VVPLVYRTAAELV
+1043 VVPLVYRFAAEFME
-1056 DRRAAAQN
+1056 RR
-1064 GANAPAESSPD
+1064 GKE
-1075 AAVRKS
+1075 

>member
-1 MSLTRLAVRNPIG
+1 VSLTRLAVKNPIG
-14 VLMVC
+14 VLMTC
-19 LAILVLATI
+19 IGILVLAAI
-28 SASRIPIDM
+28 SASRIPVDM

-44 ALRIDTKYPGASPEE
+44 ALRIETNYPGASPEE

-72 ARVGGVVRVES
+72 ARVAGVVRVES
-83 DSEAGASRITLW
+83 DSEPGSSRITLW
-95 FDWGSNLDTALVQ
+95 FDWGSNLDSALVQ

-122 GLEPPAVSQFDVAD
+122 GLDPPAVTQFDVAD
-136 FPVLQLAM
+136 FPIVQLAM
-144 HSPGLTPEQAYE
+144 HSPNLTPQEAYE

-162 GPQLSRIKG
+162 GPQLSRIPG

-185 NIDCDPALLQARG
+185 NVDCDAALLQARG
-198 VSLLEVRTALQN
+198 VSLLEVRQALQN

-229 EVETMLSNVEQV
+229 EVETMLADVEQI

-258 VATVEDGTAIPTQ
+258 IATVEDGTAIPTQ
-271 IFRVDSQQRVGIWIM
+271 IFRVDSEQRVGIWIM

-300 REALKNLSGL
+300 REALPKLSGL

-328 SINGL
+328 SISGL
-333 VHEGVWGAILVSFV
+333 VHEGIWGALLVSFV
-347 VLIFLRNWPSVLLI
+347 VMIFLRNWPSVVLI
-361 CTGIPLSLATAVM
+361 CTGIPLSLAAAVM
-374 LLYFGDQSLNI
+374 MLYFGDQSLNI

-412 LEEATE
+412 LEEATN

-492 TWKAAQRTVPEHEMT
+492 QWKQAQKTVPEHET
-507 GINRLLGKMYD
+507 RGLNRWLGKLYEA
-518 RMESIYERLLA
+518 MESTYARLLA
-529 WVARRSWLIFL
+529 WIAKRAWLVFL
-540 GVLGAAV
+540 GVLGVAV
-547 GSYLAARTVATE
+547 GSYFAASTVATE
-559 FFPKSDESVISMRVE
+559 FFPKSDESIVVMRVE

-589 QLEEWIREVVKEGEV
+589 QLEDWTREVVKEGEV
-604 LAVIT
+604 LAIIT

-626 PTQRTRSAEEIS
+626 PTERTRSAEEIS
-638 AAIRKNVS
+638 IAIRKNIT
-646 GRLPGV
+646 GRIPGV

-668 GAGSPVEIQLLGH
+668 GAGSAVEIQLLGH
-681 DQEAGGQFADALS
+681 DQEAGSLAADELS
-694 RKVAEVPGVV
+694 RKVSEVPGVV
-704 DVRVDP
+704 DVRVEP
-710 QGRAPSLKIELDRQR
+710 QGRAPSLQIDLDRQR
-725 IALMGLT
+725 IALMELT
-732 PGTVAT
+732 PAQVAN
-738 TINTA
+738 TINVA
-743 MTGGSQGG
+743 MTGGISGG
-751 NRFLDPVTGNEFNM
+751 NQFLDPVTGNEFNLV
-765 ATRLSE
+765 TRLSQD
-771 AYRDQPEDLEAVPV
+771 YRDHPEDLESVPV
-785 SVLFPTSNATV
+785 SVLFPTSNGT
-796 VGNASVR
+796 VGNGSTR
-803 RTARVANNNSGR
+803 RTARVANANSGR
-815 EYTEAGKPLLVRDL
+815 EVTEAGKPLLVRDL
-829 ARIELEAAPLMIR
+829 ATIELGAAPLMIR

-863 TTKLRQL
+863 TEDLRTL
-870 LDQEQ
+870 LKDAE
-875 LPPGFTYYIG
+875 LPPGFTTYIG
-885 GQAEQQERTFQSMML
+885 GQAEQQERTFKSMML

-924 VIMVTVPLGLI
+924 VIMVTVPLGLV
-935 GVVIIQLAT
+935 GVVIIQIAT

-965 NGILLVEFS
+965 NGILLVEFA
-974 KTLRERGL
+974 KTLRERGM

-987 VMTAA
+987 TMMASK
-992 RLRLR
+992 LRLR
-997 PIIMTAL
+997 PIVMTAL
-1004 CTIVGMI
+1004 CTIVGMV

-1023 EPLAQAVIGGL
+1023 EPLALAVIGGL
-1034 TVSTLLTLF
+1034 TISTLLTLF
-1043 VVPLVYRTAAELV
+1043 VVPLVYRFAAEIME
-1056 DRRAAAQN
+1056 RER
-1064 GANAPAESSPD
+1064 
-1075 AAVRKS
+1075 

>member
-1 MSLTRLAVRNPIG
+1 MILTRLAVKNPVG

-19 LAILVLATI
+19 LAVIVLASI
-28 SASRIPIDM
+28 SAYRIAIDM

-44 ALRIDTKYPGASPEE
+44 AIRIDTSYPGASPEE

-83 DSEAGASRITLW
+83 DSEPGSSRITLW
-95 FDWGSNLDTALVQ
+95 FDWDSNLDTALVQ
-108 VISNVQRAMNSLPE
+108 VISNVQRAMASLPE
-122 GLEPPAVSQFDVAD
+122 GIDPPAVSQFDVAD

-144 HSPGLTPEQAYE
+144 HSPGLTPQQAYE

-162 GPQLSRIKG
+162 GPQLSRIPG

-229 EVETMLSNVEQV
+229 EVDTMLADVEQI

-271 IFRVDSQQRVGIWIM
+271 IFRVNSEQRVGIWIM
-286 MQPRTNVVELSNAV
+286 MQPRTNVVQLSNEL
-300 REALKNLSGL
+300 RIALDNLSGL
-310 PEGVRL
+310 PDGARL
-316 DLIFDQSNYVRT
+316 DLIFDQSNYVRK

-333 VHEGVWGAILVSFV
+333 VHEGIWGAILVSIV
-347 VLIFLRNWPSVLLI
+347 VLLFLRSWPSVILI
-361 CTGIPLSLATAVM
+361 CTGIPLSLAAAVM
-374 LLYFGDQSLNI
+374 MLYFGDQSLNI

-405 RENITRH
+405 RENISRH
-412 LEEATE
+412 LEEAST
-418 SDGPVDVE
+418 SDQPVDVE
-426 KAVLEATGEVG
+426 KAVVEATGEVG

-492 TWKAAQRTVPEHEMT
+492 QWKLAQKITPEHEMT
-507 GINRLLGKMYD
+507 GINRWLGKFYD
-518 RMESIYERLLA
+518 ILERAYELSLNLA
-529 WVARRSWLIFL
+529 NRVAVLVIL
-540 GVLGAAV
+540 GVLGTAVAAWFA
-547 GSYLAARTVATE
+547 SKNVATE
-559 FFPKSDESVISMRVE
+559 FFPKSDESMIVMMVE
-574 SQMGTGAIAMGEICA
+574 SQQGTGAVAMGEICA
-589 QLEEWIREVVKEGEV
+589 QLEKWVREVTSEEEV
-604 LAVIT
+604 IAVIT

-619 MFVRLSL
+619 MFIRLTL
-626 PTQRTRSAEEIS
+626 PENRERSADQI
-638 AAIRKNVS
+638 AGAVRKKLN
-646 GRLPGV
+646 GKIPGV
-652 RAVVTPG
+652 RTVVTPG

-681 DQEAGGQFADALS
+681 DQEVGQQAADALARVVS
-694 RKVAEVPGVV
+694 EVPGVV
-704 DVRVDP
+704 DVRVNP
-710 QGRAPSLKIELDRQR
+710 QGRAPSLQIDLDRQR

-732 PGTVAT
+732 PAQVAN

-743 MTGGSQGG
+743 MTGGLAGG
-751 NRFLDPVTGNEFNM
+751 AQFLDPVTGNEFNM
-765 ATRLSE
+765 ATRLTE
-771 AYRDQPEDLEAVPV
+771 RYRDQPEDLESVPV
-785 SVLFPTSNATV
+785 SVLFPTGD
-796 VGNASVR
+796 GNNQTGNGSTRQV
-803 RTARVANNNSGR
+803 ARAAGANGGR
-815 EYTEAGKPLLVRDL
+815 EITQAGKPLLVRDL
-829 ARIELEAAPLMIR
+829 ARIELGAAPLMIR

-863 TTKLRQL
+863 TERLREVLKDTK
-870 LDQEQ
+870 
-875 LPPGFTYYIG
+875 LPPGFTTYIA
-885 GQAEQQERTFQSMML
+885 GQAEQQQKTFSSMIL
-900 AAALALMLVY
+900 AAILALMLVY
-910 MIMASQFGSLWEPL
+910 MIMATQFGTLWEPL

-935 GVVIIQLAT
+935 GVVIIQLLA

-965 NGILLVEFS
+965 NGILLVEFA
-974 KTLRERGL
+974 KTLQERGM

-987 VMTAA
+987 TVTAA

-1004 CTIVGMI
+1004 CTIVGMV

-1016 MGGSETN
+1016 MSGSATN
-1023 EPLAQAVIGGL
+1023 EPLALAVIGGL
-1034 TVSTLLTLF
+1034 TVSTFLTLF
-1043 VVPLVYRTAAELV
+1043 VVPLVYRFAAEFMA
-1056 DRRAAAQN
+1056 RRKA
-1064 GANAPAESSPD
+1064 S
-1075 AAVRKS
+1075 

>member
-1 MSLTRLAVRNPIG
+1 MILTRLAVRNPIG

-19 LAILVLATI
+19 LGVLVLATI

-44 ALRIDTKYPGASPEE
+44 ALRIDSKYPGASPEE

-72 ARVGGVVRVES
+72 ARVAGVVRVES
-83 DSEAGASRITLW
+83 DSSPGSSQITLW
-95 FDWGSNLDTALVQ
+95 FDWGSNLDSALVQ
-108 VISNVQRAMNSLPE
+108 VISNVQRAMNTLPE
-122 GLEPPAVSQFDVAD
+122 GLDPPAVSQFDVAD

-144 HSPGLTPEQAYE
+144 HSPGLTPAQAYE

-162 GPQLSRIKG
+162 GPQLSRIPG

-185 NIDCDPALLQARG
+185 NVDCDPALLQARG
-198 VSLLEVRTALQN
+198 VSLLEVRQALQS

-229 EVETMLSNVEQV
+229 EVETMLANVEQI

-258 VATVEDGTAIPTQ
+258 VAQVEDGTAIPTQ
-271 IFRVDSQQRVGIWIM
+271 IFRVDSEQRVGIWIM
-286 MQPRTNVVELSNAV
+286 MQPRTNVVQLSNAV
-300 REALKNLSGL
+300 REALENLSGL

-333 VHEGVWGAILVSFV
+333 VHEGIWGAILVSFV
-347 VLIFLRNWPSVLLI
+347 VMVFLRNWPSVILI
-361 CTGIPLSLATAVM
+361 CTGIPLSLAAAVM
-374 LLYFGDQSLNI
+374 MLYFGDQSLNI

-412 LEEATE
+412 LEEATD
-418 SDGPVDVE
+418 SDGPIDVE
-426 KAVLEATGEVG
+426 DAVLAATGEVG

-492 TWKAAQRTVPEHEMT
+492 QWKLAQRTVPEHET
-507 GINRLLGKMYD
+507 RGINRWLGRLHSGMENVYA
-518 RMESIYERLLA
+518 RMLG
-529 WVARRSWLIFL
+529 WVARWAWLVL
-540 GVLGAAV
+540 LVVLGGAVAAYL
-547 GSYLAARTVATE
+547 GSRMVATE
-559 FFPKSDESVISMRVE
+559 FFPKSDESVITLRVE

-589 QLEEWIREVVKEGEV
+589 QLEDWIREVVKDEEV

-626 PTQRTRSAEEIS
+626 PTRRHRSAEQIS
-638 AAIRKNVS
+638 QAIRKNIS

-668 GAGSPVEIQLLGH
+668 GAGAAVEIQLLGH
-681 DQEAGGQFADALS
+681 DQEAGSRVAEELS
-694 RKVAEVPGVV
+694 RQVEDVPGVV

-710 QGRAPSLKIELDRQR
+710 QGRAPSLEINLDRQR

-732 PGTVAT
+732 PATVAN

-743 MTGGSQGG
+743 MTGGTQGG
-751 NRFLDPVTGNEFNM
+751 NSFLDPVSGNEFNLV
-765 ATRLSE
+765 TRLSE
-771 AYRDQPEDLEAVPV
+771 TYRDHPEDLESVPV
-785 SVLFPTSNATV
+785 SVLFPTGNGSS
-796 VGNASVR
+796 VGNGSTR
-803 RTARVANNNSGR
+803 RTARIANNNSGR

-829 ARIELEAAPLMIR
+829 ATIELGAAPLMVR

-863 TTKLRQL
+863 TKDLREL
-870 LDQEQ
+870 MKKVQ
-875 LPPGFTYYIG
+875 LPPGFTYFIG
-885 GQAEQQERTFQSMML
+885 GQAEQQERTFSSMML

-935 GVVIIQLAT
+935 GVVLIQLAT

-965 NGILLVEFS
+965 NGILLVEFA

-987 VMTAA
+987 VTTAA

-1011 PMAAG
+1011 PMACG

-1023 EPLAQAVIGGL
+1023 KPLALAVIGGL

-1043 VVPLVYRTAAELV
+1043 VVPLVYRYAADLME
-1056 DRRAAAQN
+1056 RGKAA
-1064 GANAPAESSPD
+1064 
-1075 AAVRKS
+1075 

>member
-1 MSLTRLAVRNPIG
+1 MILTRLAVRNPIG

-19 LAILVLATI
+19 LGVLVLAAI
-28 SASRIPIDM
+28 SAGRIPVDM

-44 ALRIDTKYPGASPEE
+44 ALRIDTSYPGASPEE

-72 ARVGGVVRVES
+72 ARVAGVVRVES
-83 DSEAGASRITLW
+83 DSEPGASRITLW
-95 FDWGSNLDTALVQ
+95 FDWGSNLDSALVQ
-108 VISNVQRAMNSLPE
+108 VISNVQRAMNTLPD
-122 GLEPPAVSQFDVAD
+122 GINPPSVTQFDVAD
-136 FPVLQLAM
+136 FPVVQLAM
-144 HSPGLTPEQAYE
+144 HAPNLTPAEAYE

-162 GPQLSRIKG
+162 GPQLSRIPG

-185 NIDCDPALLQARG
+185 NVDCDAALLQARG
-198 VSLLEVRTALQN
+198 VSLLEVRQALQN

-218 LFQNPDLEYQL
+218 LFQNPELEYQL
-229 EVETMLSNVEQV
+229 EVETMLADVEQI

-286 MQPRTNVVELSNAV
+286 MQPRTNVVQLSNSV
-300 REALKNLSGL
+300 REALASLSGL
-310 PEGVRL
+310 PEGVKL

-328 SINGL
+328 SIDGL
-333 VHEGVWGAILVSFV
+333 VHEGIWGAILVTFV
-347 VLIFLRNWPSVLLI
+347 VLVFLRNWPSVVLI
-361 CTGIPLSLATAVM
+361 CTGIPLSLAAAVM
-374 LLYFGDQSLNI
+374 MLYFGDQSLNI

-412 LEEATE
+412 LEEAVD

-479 YFVSLTVDPVLSI
+479 YFVSMTVDPVFSI
-492 TWKAAQRTVPEHEMT
+492 QWKQAQKTVPEHEMT
-507 GINRLLGKMYD
+507 GINRLLGRGYA
-518 RMESIYERLLA
+518 RIESVYATLLSWAAKSA
-529 WVARRSWLIFL
+529 WLVYLA
-540 GVLGAAV
+540 VLAVAV
-547 GSYLAARTVATE
+547 GSYLTAQTVATE
-559 FFPKSDESVISMRVE
+559 FFPKSDESIIVMRVE
-574 SQMGTGAIAMGEICA
+574 SQQGTGAIAMGEICA
-589 QLEEWIREVVKEGEV
+589 QLEEWIREVVKDGEV

-626 PTQRTRSAEEIS
+626 PQTRSRSAEQIAGE
-638 AAIRKNVS
+638 IRKNIS
-646 GRLPGV
+646 GRIPGV

-668 GAGSPVEIQLLGH
+668 GAGSAVEVQLLGH
-681 DQEAGGQFADALS
+681 DQEAGALAADELS
-694 RKVAEVPGVV
+694 RAIAEVPGVV

-710 QGRAPSLKIELDRQR
+710 QGRAPSLRIDLDRQR

-732 PGTVAT
+732 PGQVAN

-743 MTGGSQGG
+743 MTGGTRSG
-751 NRFLDPVTGNEFNM
+751 NQFLDPVTGNEF
-765 ATRLSE
+765 ALVTRLSE
-771 AYRDQPEDLEAVPV
+771 NYRDHPEDLEAVPV
-785 SVLFPTSNATV
+785 SVLFPTGTGSN

-803 RTARVANNNSGR
+803 RTARVANANSGR
-815 EYTEAGKPLLVRDL
+815 EITEAGKPLLVRDL
-829 ARIELEAAPLMIR
+829 AEIELGAAPLMIR

-863 TTKLRQL
+863 TENLQTL
-870 LDQEQ
+870 LKDTQ

-885 GQAEQQERTFQSMML
+885 GQAEQQQRTFESMML

-924 VIMVTVPLGLI
+924 VIMVTVPLGFI
-935 GVVIIQLAT
+935 GVVIIQKLT
-944 GTPFSVM
+944 DTPFSVM

-965 NGILLVEFS
+965 NGILLVEFA

-982 PLWEA
+982 GLWEA
-987 VMTAA
+987 VETAS

-997 PIIMTAL
+997 PIVMTAL
-1004 CTIVGMI
+1004 CTIVGMV

-1023 EPLAQAVIGGL
+1023 EPLALAVIGGL

-1043 VVPLVYRTAAELV
+1043 VVPLVYRSAAEFME
-1056 DRRAAAQN
+1056 RRH
-1064 GANAPAESSPD
+1064 S
-1075 AAVRKS
+1075 R

>member
-1 MSLTRLAVRNPIG
+1 MILTRLAVRNPVG

-19 LAILVLATI
+19 LAVIVLATI
-28 SASRIPIDM
+28 SGYRIAIDM

-44 ALRIDTKYPGASPEE
+44 AIRIDTTYPGASPEE

-83 DSEAGASRITLW
+83 DSEPGSSKITLW
-95 FDWGSNLDTALVQ
+95 FDWDSNLDSALVQ
-108 VISNVQRAMNSLPE
+108 VISNVQRAMASLPE
-122 GLEPPAVSQFDVAD
+122 GVDPPAVSQFDVAD

-144 HSPGLTPEQAYE
+144 HAPGLSPQKAYE

-162 GPQLSRIKG
+162 GPQLSRIPG

-229 EVETMLSNVEQV
+229 EVETMLVDVEQI

-258 VATVEDGTAIPTQ
+258 VATVEDGTAVPTQ
-271 IFRVDSQQRVGIWIM
+271 IFRVDAEQRIGIWIM
-286 MQPRTNVVELSNAV
+286 MQPRTNVVQLSNEL
-300 REALKNLSGL
+300 RKALDNLSGI
-310 PEGVRL
+310 PEGVKI
-316 DLIFDQSNYVRT
+316 DLIFDQSSYVRT

-333 VHEGVWGAILVSFV
+333 VHEGVWGAILVSVV
-347 VLIFLRNWPSVLLI
+347 VLLFLRSWPSVILI

-374 LLYFGDQSLNI
+374 MLYFGDQSLNI

-405 RENITRH
+405 RENISRH
-412 LEEATE
+412 LEEAAE
-418 SDGPVDVE
+418 SDQPVDVE
-426 KAVLEATGEVG
+426 KAVVEATNEVG

-449 VFFPVVFLEGVSA
+449 VFFPVVFLDGVSA

-492 TWKAAQRTVPEHEMT
+492 QWKLAQKVTPEHEMT
-507 GINRLLGKMYD
+507 GLNRLLGKF
-518 RMESIYERLLA
+518 YEMLERAYEKSLILANRAAILVLLA
-529 WVARRSWLIFL
+529 VLAAVAATWVASK
-540 GVLGAAV
+540 
-547 GSYLAARTVATE
+547 SVATE
-559 FFPKSDESVISMRVE
+559 FFPKSDESLIVMMVE
-574 SQMGTGAIAMGEICA
+574 SQQGTGAVAMGDICA
-589 QLEEWIREVVKEGEV
+589 QLTEWVREVTEEHEV
-604 LAVIT
+604 VAVIT

-626 PTQRTRSAEEIS
+626 PEKRERSADEI
-638 AAIRKNVS
+638 AAGIRK
-646 GRLPGV
+646 RLNGKIPGV
-652 RAVVTPG
+652 RTVVTPG

-668 GAGSPVEIQLLGH
+668 GAGSPVEVQLLGH
-681 DQEAGGQFADALS
+681 DQEAGQLAAEQLA
-694 RKVAEVPGVV
+694 RAVTEVPGVV
-704 DVRVDP
+704 DVRVNP
-710 QGRAPSLKIELDRQR
+710 QGRSPSLAIDLDRQR

-732 PGTVAT
+732 PGQVAN

-743 MTGGSQGG
+743 MTGGLAGG
-751 NRFLDPVTGNEFNM
+751 AQFLDPVSGNEFNM
-765 ATRLSE
+765 ATRLTE
-771 AYRDQPEDLEAVPV
+771 RYRDQPEDLESVPV
-785 SVLFPTSNATV
+785 SVLFPTGD
-796 VGNASVR
+796 GNGPTGNGSSRQV
-803 RTARVANNNSGR
+803 ARAAGANGGR
-815 EYTEAGKPLLVRDL
+815 EITQAGKPLLVRDL
-829 ARIELEAAPLMIR
+829 ARIQLGAAPMMIR

-863 TTKLRQL
+863 TERIREVLK
-870 LDQEQ
+870 DVK
-875 LPPGFTYYIG
+875 LPPGFTTYIA
-885 GQAEQQERTFQSMML
+885 GQAEQQQKTFSSMVL

-910 MIMASQFGSLWEPL
+910 MIMATQFGSLWEPL

-935 GVVIIQLAT
+935 GVVIIQILT

-965 NGILLVEFS
+965 NGILLVEFA
-974 KTLRERGL
+974 KTLQERGM

-987 VMTAA
+987 TLTAA

-1016 MGGSETN
+1016 MSGSATN
-1023 EPLAQAVIGGL
+1023 EPLALAVIGGL
-1034 TVSTLLTLF
+1034 TVSTFLTLY
-1043 VVPLVYRTAAELV
+1043 VVPLVYRFAANLMAQ
-1056 DRRAAAQN
+1056 RAK
-1064 GANAPAESSPD
+1064 GPTGG
-1075 AAVRKS
+1075 V